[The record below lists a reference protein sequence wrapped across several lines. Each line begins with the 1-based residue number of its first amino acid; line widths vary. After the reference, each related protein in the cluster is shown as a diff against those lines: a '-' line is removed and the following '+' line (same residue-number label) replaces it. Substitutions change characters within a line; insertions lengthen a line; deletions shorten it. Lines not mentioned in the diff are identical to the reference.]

1 MQPDS
6 THTGSHLTYIVKTQP
21 AAIRFHAVLRPPT
34 FPTQEPARPQGPL
47 DTIQQIGHCRLGIAT
62 VIAASPRI
70 SRAKQGLT
78 TQITPPGLICH
89 PWTRGVQPTETSKT
103 FSRMRHSIKHCL
115 HRLSGRSSDAIG
127 RRQESSE
134 VLIWMDPAR
143 GSRYLF
149 SIPYYT
155 LAPKTFAEET
165 EFAPAP
171 CALECVLG
179 VCRPEIGAGPQKGAM
194 ILPGPSF
201 IAVNERGWQR
211 AQAGNLPRYYVD
223 CLKAR
228 EALENGDTPFTSA
241 QSLIAGLPESLGLL
255 LDRGMEHYWEK
266 YTKLARSTPAGAKAI
281 GLDLLAKHLSE
292 FGNRDQGLAR
302 NRRPT
307 IDRSHAQRIRG
318 DGGRRAGAF
327 AGENLPGRAYGVL

>member
-149 SIPYYT
+149 SIPSI
-155 LAPKTFAEET
+155 PW
-165 EFAPAP
+165 P
-171 CALECVLG
+171 
-179 VCRPEIGAGPQKGAM
+179 R
-194 ILPGPSF
+194 
-201 IAVNERGWQR
+201 RR
-211 AQAGNLPRYYVD
+211 LPRRPN
-223 CLKAR
+223 LHRHRA
-228 EALENGDTPFTSA
+228 
-241 QSLIAGLPESLGLL
+241 
-255 LDRGMEHYWEK
+255 
-266 YTKLARSTPAGAKAI
+266 
-281 GLDLLAKHLSE
+281 HLSAYLV
-292 FGNRDQGLAR
+292 FAVLRLVLAHR
-302 NRRPT
+302 KAP
-307 IDRSHAQRIRG
+307 
-318 DGGRRAGAF
+318 
-327 AGENLPGRAYGVL
+327 